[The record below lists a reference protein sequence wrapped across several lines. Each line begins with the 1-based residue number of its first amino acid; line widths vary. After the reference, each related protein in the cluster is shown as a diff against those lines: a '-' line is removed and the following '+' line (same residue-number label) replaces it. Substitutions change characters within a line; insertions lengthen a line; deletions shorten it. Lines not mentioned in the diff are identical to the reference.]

1 MDTIFILVIA
11 FILDCIF
18 GDPQSLPHPICLIGN
33 LIKNGETFYRKHV
46 KNEFIGGMM
55 LTITVVMLSFL
66 VPFFIISLAGKI
78 NGYLAFAINIVF
90 SYQILAAKSLKKES
104 MKVYYPLKS
113 GNLPEARKFLSWIV
127 GRDTGDLDEIGV
139 TKATVETV
147 AENTT
152 DGVVAP
158 MIFIALGGA
167 PLGFMYKAIN
177 TLDSMIGYKND
188 KYMHFGRFAARLDD
202 VANFIPARITA
213 IFMIIASGF
222 VGLDFKNAFK
232 IYIRDHRNHKSPNSA
247 QTESVCAGA
256 LNVQLAG
263 DAYYFGKLTKKPTI
277 GDKNREIEPEDI
289 IRANKLMYETVI
301 ITLIVTVIIGKAI

>member
-1 MDTIFILVIA
+1 MNTIFILVIA

-33 LIKNGETFYRKHV
+33 LIKRGEVFYRKHV
-46 KNEFIGGMM
+46 KNEFLGGML
-55 LTITVVMLSFL
+55 LTVTVVTLSLL
-66 VPFFIISLAGKI
+66 VPFFIIFILGKV
-78 NGYLAFAINIVF
+78 NRYLALAINILF
-90 SYQILAAKSLKKES
+90 FYQILAAKSLKTES

-113 GNLPEARKFLSWIV
+113 GDILDARKFLSWIV
-127 GRDTGDLDEIGV
+127 GRDTGALDEEGV

-158 MIFIALGGA
+158 MIFLAIGGA

-188 KYMHFGRFAARLDD
+188 KYMYFGRFAARLDD

-213 IFMIIASGF
+213 IFMIIASSF
-222 VGLDFKNAFK
+222 AGLDFKNAFK
-232 IYIRDHRNHKSPNSA
+232 IYVRDRRNHKSPNSA

-289 IRANKLMYETVI
+289 LRANKLMYTTVI
-301 ITLIVTVIIGKAI
+301 LILFVIVIIGWAI

>member
-1 MDTIFILVIA
+1 MNTIFILVIA

-46 KNEFIGGMM
+46 KNEFLGGML
-55 LTITVVMLSFL
+55 LTVTVVALSFL
-66 VPFFIISLAGKI
+66 VPFFIIFIAGKV
-78 NGYLAFAINIVF
+78 NRYLALAINILF
-90 SYQILAAKSLKKES
+90 AYQILAAKSLKTES

-113 GNLPEARKFLSWIV
+113 GDLPEARKFLSWIV
-127 GRDTGDLDEIGV
+127 GRDTGALDEIGV

-158 MIFIALGGA
+158 MIFMALGGA

-188 KYMHFGRFAARLDD
+188 KYMYFGRFAARLDD

-213 IFMIIASGF
+213 IFMIIASSF

-232 IYIRDHRNHKSPNSA
+232 IYVRDRRNHKSPNSA

-289 IRANKLMYETVI
+289 LRANKLMYGTVI
-301 ITLIVTVIIGKAI
+301 LILFVIVIIGWAI

>member
-1 MDTIFILVIA
+1 MDTIFTLVIA

-18 GDPQSLPHPICLIGN
+18 GDPQNLPHPICLIGN
-33 LIKNGETFYRKHV
+33 FIKKGESFYRKHI
-46 KNEFIGGMM
+46 KNEFVGGML
-55 LTITVVMLSFL
+55 LTITVVTLSFL
-66 VPFFIISLAGKI
+66 IPFFIIFMAGKI
-78 NGYLAFAINIVF
+78 NRYLALVINIIF
-90 SYQILAAKSLKKES
+90 SYQILAAKSLKTES

-127 GRDTGDLDEIGV
+127 GRDTGALDETGV
-139 TKATVETV
+139 TKATVETI

-167 PLGFMYKAIN
+167 PMGFMYKAIN

-188 KYMHFGRFAARLDD
+188 KYINFGKFAAHLDD

-213 IFMIIASGF
+213 IFMIIAAFF
-222 VGLDFKNAFK
+222 VGFDSKNGFK
-232 IYIRDHRNHKSPNSA
+232 IYLRDRRNHKSPNSA

-256 LNVQLAG
+256 LNIQLAG
-263 DAYYFGKLTKKPTI
+263 DAYYFGKLTKKPNI
-277 GDKNREIEPEDI
+277 GDKNREIESKDI
-289 IRANKLMYETVI
+289 VRANKLMYGTATIILFSIAVI
-301 ITLIVTVIIGKAI
+301 GLVI

>member
-1 MDTIFILVIA
+1 MNTIFILVIA

-33 LIKNGETFYRKHV
+33 LIKNGEAFYRKHV
-46 KNEFIGGMM
+46 KNEFVAGML
-55 LTITVVMLSFL
+55 LTVTVVTLSFL
-66 VPFFIISLAGKI
+66 VPFLIIFIAGKI
-78 NGYLAFAINIVF
+78 NRYFALAINILF
-90 SYQILAAKSLKKES
+90 AYQILAAKSLKTES
-104 MKVYYPLKS
+104 MKVYSPLKS

-127 GRDTGDLDEIGV
+127 GRDTGALDEVGV

-158 MIFIALGGA
+158 MIFMALGGA

-188 KYMHFGRFAARLDD
+188 KYMYFGRFAARLDD

-213 IFMIIASGF
+213 TFMIIAAAF

-232 IYIRDHRNHKSPNSA
+232 IYVRDRRNHKSPNSA

-289 IRANKLMYETVI
+289 IRANKLMYGTVV
-301 ITLIVTVIIGKAI
+301 LILLVIVMIGWAI